1 MRLARCRQYL
11 WHYAMQF
18 QSKFERTIASDG
30 SLMDGEK
37 IFPQQIV
44 EVCEKNPIIQCRPRT
59 RVRPTEYFLCP
70 SLQQILTESAF
81 ILSYVAKLPRF
92 SAEVSEFFEERYD
105 WGCAHDLLFTSPCT
119 QQS

>member
-44 EVCEKNPIIQCRPRT
+44 EVCEKKPIIECRPRT
-59 RVRPTEYFLCP
+59 RVGQLSTFSPL
-70 SLQQILTESAF
+70 SQQILTESAF
-81 ILSYVAKLPRF
+81 VLSYVAKLPRF
-92 SAEVSEFFEERYD
+92 SAEVSEFFEEKI
-105 WGCAHDLLFTSPCT
+105 
-119 QQS
+119 